1 MITMSSPLLP
11 FPLTDSSEVTRT
23 ILAGAVPSHWSA
35 MLAMHSLS
43 ETVCR
48 EPSGGQSE
56 AMKPSTP
63 GFTVTTGASVSWTRI
78 REPQVDWLPA
88 PSIAAQVTEVGEGAS
103 GKIEPDAGE
112 HCTEATPQLSVTV
125 GAKAATAPRS
135 THSSVWSP
143 GQTITGGVVS
153 TTVTVAVHESV
164 NPDALSVQVSV
175 TCVVPSPNGPAGLC
189 VQVVSLSPSLSDEPA
204 LIEALPWQLLSASTF
219 TFWHLAI
226 GVQSCL
232 RVVV

>member
-11 FPLTDSSEVTRT
+11 FPLTDSSEVTRA
-23 ILAGAVPSHWSA
+23 IVASAVPSHWWA

-43 ETVCR
+43 ETVCS

-63 GFTVTTGASVSWTRI
+63 GFVVTTGASVSCTRI
-78 REPQVDWLPA
+78 REPQLDWLPL
-88 PSIAAQVTEVGEGAS
+88 PSIAAQ
-103 GKIEPDAGE
+103 
-112 HCTEATPQLSVTV
+112 
-125 GAKAATAPRS
+125 
-135 THSSVWSP
+135 
-143 GQTITGGVVS
+143 
-153 TTVTVAVHESV
+153 VTVAVHESV